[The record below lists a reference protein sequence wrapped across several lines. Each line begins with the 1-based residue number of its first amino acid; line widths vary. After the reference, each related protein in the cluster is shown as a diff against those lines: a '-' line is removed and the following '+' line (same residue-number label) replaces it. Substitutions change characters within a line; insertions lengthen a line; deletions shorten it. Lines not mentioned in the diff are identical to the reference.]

1 MKVAIVGANG
11 QLGSDLVDEL
21 AAGGWQVCEWN
32 LERVDVT
39 RSETVREAF
48 AADRPEVVINTAA
61 MHQVEQCE
69 ADPARSFA
77 VNASGVR
84 DLALE
89 ARKNGAWLVHIS
101 TDYVFDGAKGAP
113 YVESDLPRPL
123 NVYGVSKL
131 AGEHFV
137 ATLQPDHYIVRTSGL
152 YGHHPCLAKGGLNFV
167 ELMRKLSRERP
178 EVRVVDSEVL
188 TPTSTREVARQ
199 LRMMLERRPAPG
211 LYHVTA
217 EGSCSW
223 YAFATEIFRQT
234 GATARLSV
242 AAPGEFP
249 AKVPRPT
256 YSVLE
261 NQALKRAGVNVM
273 RPWAEALTEYLQ
285 HG

>member
-39 RSETVREAF
+39 RGETVREAF

-89 ARKNGAWLVHIS
+89 ARRNGAWLVHIS

-137 ATLQPDHYIVRTSGL
+137 STLQPDHYIVRTSGL

-167 ELMRKLSRERP
+167 ELMRKLSLERP
-178 EVRVVDSEVL
+178 EIRVVDSEVL

-199 LRMMLERRPAPG
+199 LRVMLERRPAPG

-223 YAFATEIFRQT
+223 HAFAAEIFRQI
-234 GATARLSV
+234 GATAKLSV

-256 YSVLE
+256 YSVL
-261 NQALKRAGVNVM
+261 
-273 RPWAEALTEYLQ
+273 
-285 HG
+285 